1 METHRK
7 ETEALRHAVE
17 LYKKLVDKKDKDVQ
31 HVEQVDIGFMFAS
44 PIVTRQADESL
55 KPIAPISYKPEVDR
69 IKSEARLSKR

>member
-44 PIVTRQADESL
+44 PIVTR
-55 KPIAPISYKPEVDR
+55 
-69 IKSEARLSKR
+69 